1 MDDGIS
7 VMEFMRGIE
16 KPKHMN
22 RDFSSM
28 FFKATGIIIFA
39 FILALSYNSFS
50 GRGISLKG
58 TWSNKILSDSLIVPY
73 SYQKGDPQAI
83 TLSEAMMEFQSSN
96 TIFLDARL
104 EFDYRQGH
112 IKGAVNLPYEEF
124 DEFYPKVAPKIAKD
138 KIIVAY
144 CDGTECESSLLL
156 ARVLR
161 EEGYQHLKVFFG
173 GWAEWE
179 KAGLPIEKGEDN
191 SRKNMEKSEKHN
203 Q

>member
-1 MDDGIS
+1 MK
-7 VMEFMRGIE
+7 VL
-16 KPKHMN
+16 
-22 RDFSSM
+22 RDIKTTGHIKRNFSSI
-28 FFKATGIIIFA
+28 FLKAVGIIIFA

-173 GWAEWE
+173 GWSEWE